1 MKAIRFYLDGDATE
15 FDTLKELRHHLWLL
29 NDKDKEYLEG
39 LDVIKANR
47 KTGEGFRIATVH
59 FKGDKVIFKKLK

>member
-1 MKAIRFYLDGDATE
+1 MKTIRFYLDGEAVE
-15 FDTLKELRHHLWLL
+15 FDTLKELRFHLWML
-29 NDKDKEYLEG
+29 NDKDKEELEG

-59 FKGDKVIFKKLK
+59 FKGDKVIFSKKK